1 MHTAAQTIGPDGHVV
16 QSRRIE
22 VCTGRSYLDP
32 LLREIW
38 VLRWSALLRTHERR
52 FANGIAIESAHF
64 VAV

>member
-1 MHTAAQTIGPDGHVV
+1 MHTAAQTIGPDGHGV

-22 VCTGRSYLDP
+22 VCIVRIYLDP
-32 LLREIW
+32 LLQEIW

-52 FANGIAIESAHF
+52 FANGIGIEPAHF